1 MLHCIV
7 NHGRYPTTGR
17 PKLPIGPARS
27 ALCRQLY
34 GSSDIMIHHGSIV
47 DSLTRREHAPGDP
60 CPPPRPH
67 PQSHRYEAAGRSPV
81 DCRLQARE
89 PSAHPSPK
97 TMATTGSAPG
107 TRRTRRRNSQR
118 QLAEHLTDHTHHTFD

>member
-47 DSLTRREHAPGDP
+47 DSLTRREHAPGVP

-67 PQSHRYEAAGRSPV
+67 HPV
-81 DCRLQARE
+81 SSLRGCWTLACRL
-89 PSAHPSPK
+89 SP
-97 TMATTGSAPG
+97 AGP
-107 TRRTRRRNSQR
+107 RTKCSPFAQDHGYNWLSTWHQTH
-118 QLAEHLTDHTHHTFD
+118 QTHQTQTLAAAAC